1 MTNEELYISKMKE
14 QITDGMYD
22 HLFVGRT
29 GLTFLD
35 IGANIGLV
43 SIYAVPYCSRIV
55 AIEPDPDTYRKLLY
69 NTKPYPVIECYEV
82 ALAPSDGEVE
92 FFQNDINFTAS
103 STVNTY
109 GTRISVRGWTLERII
124 DYHHLTHIDVCKVDC
139 EGAEG
144 ESLSLL
150 QIDLAKDIIDTYYC
164 EVHNCPR
171 TSWEHK
177 MGTLVGN
184 FCRCGYRNMVIND
197 KEGMAITVKKR

>member
-1 MTNEELYISKMKE
+1 MTNEELYTSKMKE

-22 HLFVGRT
+22 HLLVGRT

-55 AIEPDPDTYRKLLY
+55 SIEPDPDTFVKLEH
-69 NTKPYPVIECYEV
+69 NTKDYSVIECYRQ
-82 ALAPSDGEVE
+82 ALAPVNDFVE

-109 GTRISVRGWTLERII
+109 GKRIMVGGLTLHDLIEQCSL
-124 DYHHLTHIDVCKVDC
+124 DHIDVCKCDV

-150 QIDLAKDIIDTYYC
+150 QIDLAKDIIDQWYI
-164 EVHNCPR
+164 EFHNCPK

-177 MGTLVGN
+177 LGTIVGN
-184 FCRCGYRNMVIND
+184 LARCGYKKMHIDD
-197 KEGMAITVKKR
+197 KEGMALTASK